1 MKEQKDVKFFK
12 KRSKSFG
19 DMKIIP
25 IFAIP
30 NQERHSQDKGNNNAD
45 VAQLARARDL

>member
-1 MKEQKDVKFFK
+1 M
-12 KRSKSFG
+12 KSFG
-19 DMKIIP
+19 DIKFMS

-30 NQERHSQDKGNNNAD
+30 NQERHSQDEENNFAD